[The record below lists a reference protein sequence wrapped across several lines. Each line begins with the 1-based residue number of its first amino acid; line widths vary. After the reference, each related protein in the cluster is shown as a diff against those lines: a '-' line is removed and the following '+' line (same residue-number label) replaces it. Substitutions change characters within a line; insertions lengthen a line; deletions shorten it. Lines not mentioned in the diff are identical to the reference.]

1 MTPEQKKD
9 VSKTLQNLN
18 EKAYLK
24 QRDDEIIDALRAK
37 FGRANQ
43 LFVKPKTA

>member
-1 MTPEQKKD
+1 MTPEQKIE
-9 VSKTLQNLN
+9 VSQTLQNLN

-24 QRDDEIIDALRAK
+24 QRDEEIIDALRAK

-43 LFVKPKTA
+43 LFVMSKTA